1 MREKALL
8 LDAAIELPALA
19 VDITDPEDTPDA
31 SLDVTDKSLDNISD
45 SVETDIAILVSVFDM
60 MLTSLLVF

>member
-19 VDITDPEDTPDA
+19 VDIVDPEDTPDT